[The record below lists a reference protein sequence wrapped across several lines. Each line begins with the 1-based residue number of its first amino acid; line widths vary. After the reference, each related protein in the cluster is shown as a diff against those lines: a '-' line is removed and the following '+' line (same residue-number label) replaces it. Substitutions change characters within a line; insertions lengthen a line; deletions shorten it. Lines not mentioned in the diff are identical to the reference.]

1 MTQLVTLPQVKAH
14 LGMPAGD
21 TTHDTELQAFI
32 DAATPIVEY
41 ITGPVN
47 PVTTTET
54 LDVAGCSFVV
64 LSKVPVISV
73 TSAIEYLVTQP
84 FTLTAQPP
92 GSTTSN
98 YGYSIDRPESGLIT
112 RRGITGMPMNFLG
125 STLVITYTSGLAS
138 VPADIKLAALEDIR
152 GLWQQTQQGI
162 RPNFRSMEEDSW
174 MPQDMRMFPRMAA
187 ILEGRKRTQALA

>member
-1 MTQLVTLPQVKAH
+1 MTQLVTLAQVKSH

-21 TTHDTELQAFI
+21 TTHDTELQTFI

-41 ITGPVN
+41 ITGPIN
-47 PVTTTET
+47 PTTRTET
-54 LDVAGCSFVV
+54 LNVWGQNFVV
-64 LSKVPVISV
+64 LSLVPVISIQ
-73 TSAIEYLVTQP
+73 SAVEYLNLLP
-84 FTLTAQPP
+84 NTLTAQPP

-98 YGYSIDRPESGLIT
+98 YGYSLDRPESGLLT
-112 RRGITGMPMNFLG
+112 RRGITGNITNFIG
-125 STLVITYTSGLAS
+125 QTLVISYTAGLAS

-152 GLWQQTQQGI
+152 ALWQQTQQGV

-174 MPQDMRMFPRMAA
+174 MPQDMRMFPRMAS